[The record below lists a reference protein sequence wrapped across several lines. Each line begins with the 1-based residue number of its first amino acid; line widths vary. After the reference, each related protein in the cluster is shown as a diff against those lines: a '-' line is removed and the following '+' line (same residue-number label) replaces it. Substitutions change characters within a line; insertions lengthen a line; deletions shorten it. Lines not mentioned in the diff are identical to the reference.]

1 MTIAAW
7 PPRSIH
13 NGHMGSIALDPRDF
27 MSHGGS
33 VRIRTSSLERLA
45 WQQTQQNAAMLN
57 IRAENTYHYT

>member
-1 MTIAAW
+1 
-7 PPRSIH
+7 
-13 NGHMGSIALDPRDF
+13 MGSIALDPRDF